1 MNLYLLARPRAAITL
16 ALSVM
21 LVAAASLCAP
31 TRAAAAVANPT
42 VIGPVTVNAP
52 PGSASRDYPWMSTLH
67 NLAAVGYV
75 EEEFFIEGTASRFN
89 TAVPIGSNGT
99 LVDSGHAYRTRI
111 LVRRPV
117 SPWKFNGT
125 VLAEWQNVTAG
136 YDLDAMWGA
145 SFEHITR
152 AGYAWVGVSAQR
164 VGVQGVPNGSK
175 NWSPLRYGT
184 LDVTAGGTIN
194 DDALSYDIFA
204 QALQAIRHPVGVRPL
219 GKLITKQVFAIG
231 ASQSASRLQ
240 VFINALHP
248 LIGDPVDA
256 YLLYIGGGRVRTDLT
271 VPIFKL
277 ISETD
282 VPSQVAARQPDTPLY
297 RFWEVAGSSHSG
309 RRTVLNSRPLLQ
321 RDGVAPTLGECALPP
336 YPRVPVQQV
345 INAVFDHM
353 VRWVREGVQPPSAAP
368 VTVVGNVIQRD
379 ARGNALGGIRLAE
392 FDVPTAV
399 NSGANSGAAFCFL
412 YGSYIPFEQSVIDQL
427 YPTHGSYVAPV
438 LTQLQET
445 VRAGYVL
452 KDDAART
459 RHLAVTSVVGS
470 APCSAICR
478 ASLDLLEASHIYL
491 YTTGLD
497 DELAGKVIAFIQL
510 VARGE
515 AIGGQHQMVAN
526 RLARHTLERYVD
538 AVQLLQA
545 KKRLSQV
552 SAQELVNGANAVLA
566 MLPA

>member
-1 MNLYLLARPRAAITL
+1 MNLYLAARARAAVVYSL
-16 ALSVM
+16 AIV
-21 LVAAASLCAP
+21 LVTVAGLYAP
-31 TRAAAAVANPT
+31 TDAAAAVSNPT
-42 VIGPVTVNAP
+42 VTGPIAVKAP
-52 PGSASRDYPWMSTLH
+52 PGSATRDYPWMSTMH
-67 NLAAVGYV
+67 NLGAVEYV

-89 TAVPIGSNGT
+89 TAVPIGTNGT

-111 LVRRPV
+111 IVRRPV
-117 SPWKFNGT
+117 APWKFNGT

-145 SFEHITR
+145 SFEHIVR

-164 VGVQGVPNGSK
+164 VGVQGVPNGVK

-184 LDVTAGGTIN
+184 LDVTAAGTIN

-219 GKLITKQVFAIG
+219 GKLSAKRVLAIG
-231 ASQSASRLQ
+231 ASQSAGRLQ

-256 YLLYIGGGRVRTDLT
+256 YMLYIGGGRLRTDLT

-282 VPSQVAARQPDTPLY
+282 VPSQVAARQPDTPLF
-297 RFWEVAGSSHSG
+297 RFWEVAGASHSG
-309 RRTVLNSRPLLQ
+309 RRTVLNSRPLLL
-321 RDGVAPTLGECALPP
+321 RDGVAPSVGDCTFPP
-336 YPRVPVQQV
+336 YPRVPIQHVT
-345 INAVFDHM
+345 NAAFDHL

-368 VTVVGNVIQRD
+368 VTTVGAVIQRD
-379 ARGNALGGIRLAE
+379 ASGNALGGIRLAE
-392 FDVPTAV
+392 FDVPTAL
-399 NSGANSGAAFCFL
+399 NTGANTGAAFCIL
-412 YGSYIPFEQSVIDQL
+412 YGRHVPFEQSVIDQL
-427 YPTHGSYVAPV
+427 YPTHGSYVSPL
-438 LTQLQET
+438 LTQLHET

-452 KDDAART
+452 PADAART
-459 RHLAVTSVVGS
+459 RHLAVTSIVGS
-470 APCSAICR
+470 APCSQICR
-478 ASLDLLEASHIYL
+478 ASLDLVEASYVYL

-497 DELAGKVIAFIQL
+497 DELAGKVLAFIQL

-515 AIGGQHQMVAN
+515 AIGGQHQVFAN

-538 AVQLLQA
+538 AVQALQA
-545 KKRLSQV
+545 KGRLSQV
-552 SAQELVNGANAVLA
+552 SAQELVNGATAVLA
-566 MLPA
+566 MLPG

>member
-1 MNLYLLARPRAAITL
+1 MNLFLQARPRSAAAM

-21 LVAAASLCAP
+21 LAAAAILCAP
-31 TRAAAAVANPT
+31 TRAMAAVNSPT
-42 VIGPVTVNAP
+42 VIGPVAVNAA
-52 PGSASRDYPWMSTLH
+52 PGSATRDYPWMSTMH

-117 SPWKFNGT
+117 SPHKFNGT

-145 SFEHITR
+145 SFEHIVR

-164 VGVQGVPNGSK
+164 VGVQGVPNGNR

-204 QALQAIRHPVGVRPL
+204 QSLQAIRHPVGVRPL
-219 GKLITKQVFAIG
+219 GKLHAKQVFAIG
-231 ASQSASRLQ
+231 ASQSAGRLQ

-256 YLLYIGGGRVRTDLT
+256 YLLYIGGGPVRTDLS

-282 VPSQVAARQPDTPLY
+282 VPFLVASRQPDTPLF
-297 RFWEVAGSSHSG
+297 RFWEVAGASHSG

-321 RDGVAPTLGECALPP
+321 RDGVAPTLGECARPP
-336 YPRVPVQQV
+336 YPRVPVQHV
-345 INAVFDHM
+345 TNAVFDHM

-368 VTVVGNVIQRD
+368 ITTVGAVIQRD
-379 ARGNALGGIRLAE
+379 AYGNALGGIRLAE
-392 FDVPTAV
+392 FDVPTAL
-399 NSGANSGAAFCFL
+399 NSGANTGAAFCIL
-412 YGSYIPFEQSVIDQL
+412 YGSYLPFEQSVVDRL
-427 YPTHGSYVAPV
+427 YPTHGSYVSPV
-438 LTQLQET
+438 LTQLHET

-478 ASLDLLEASHIYL
+478 ASLELVEASYVYL

-497 DELAGKVIAFIQL
+497 DELAGKVLAFIQL

-515 AIGGQHQMVAN
+515 AIGGQHQVFAN

-538 AVQLLQA
+538 AVEALKA
-545 KKRLSQV
+545 KGRLSQV
-552 SAQELVNGANAVLA
+552 SAQELVNGATAVLA
-566 MLPA
+566 MLPS